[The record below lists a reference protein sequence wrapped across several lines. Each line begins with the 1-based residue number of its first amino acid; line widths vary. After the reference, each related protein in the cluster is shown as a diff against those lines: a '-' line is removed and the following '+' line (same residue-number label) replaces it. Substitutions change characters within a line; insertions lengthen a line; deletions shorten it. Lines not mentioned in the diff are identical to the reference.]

1 MEQPVRVRILEHEY
15 LVKSDEDEDRV
26 HEIAK
31 FVNNKL
37 LDIMNDSNGLSERK
51 IAILAAF
58 HIANDYFQLLKER
71 GDMANDIQKRVL
83 LLNHQIDSI
92 V

>member
-51 IAILAAF
+51 TAILAAF